1 MAKKEVVAVIK
12 LHIPAGKATP
22 APPIGPSLSPHG
34 VPLPQF
40 CNAFNERTK
49 DQAGLII
56 PAVISVY
63 RDRSFDFILKTPPA
77 SVLLKKAAGI
87 VKASGEPN
95 LVKIGQVTLDD
106 VRQIAERKMV
116 DLNANDID
124 AAMKIIMG
132 TARSMGIEI
141 VEKV

>member
-22 APPIGPSLSPHG
+22 APPIGPSLSPYG

-40 CNAFNERTK
+40 CNAFNDKTK
-49 DQAGLII
+49 AQAGVII
-56 PAVISVY
+56 PTVVTVY
-63 RDRSFDFILKTPPA
+63 KDRTFDFILKSPPA
-77 SVLLKKAAGI
+77 SFLLKKAAGI

-95 LVKIGQVTLDD
+95 KVHIGKVTMSQVKE
-106 VRQIAERKMV
+106 IAQQKME

-132 TARSMGIEI
+132 TARSMGIEVI
-141 VEKV
+141 EG

>member
-12 LHIPAGKATP
+12 LQIPAGKATP

-40 CNAFNERTK
+40 CNAFNEQTK
-49 DQAGLII
+49 SQAGTLI
-56 PAVISVY
+56 PTVISVY
-63 RDRSFDFILKTPPA
+63 KDRTFDFILKTPPA
-77 SVLLKKAAGI
+77 SFLLKKAAGI

-95 LVKIGQVTLDD
+95 KVKIGKVTMSD
-106 VRQIAERKMV
+106 VRKIAEQKME
-116 DLNANDID
+116 DLNASDID

-132 TARSMGIEI
+132 TARSMGIE
-141 VEKV
+141 VEG